1 MGVVFMAVLTTFSTH
16 VWKEERGNSAFHH
29 TAASRDGSKLREE
42 LEMREPIGNAERLP
56 VQPYKNNALEGML
69 NTWEESMRAV
79 DSEKTSGQVGQ
90 ESEAIMESK
99 NPLVGILRFCGAD
112 GTRTRDLLRDRQAF

>member
-1 MGVVFMAVLTTFSTH
+1 
-16 VWKEERGNSAFHH
+16 
-29 TAASRDGSKLREE
+29 
-42 LEMREPIGNAERLP
+42 MREPIRNAERLA

-69 NTWEESMRAV
+69 NTWEELTRAV

-90 ESEAIMESK
+90 ESEAIIESK